1 MVWLCWLVDDL
12 EVSTN
17 FLGPPHLDR
26 GWPMWSLS
34 SPQITGCALL
44 GWTGQTCDKNRYKM
58 TQFISIIMEL
68 MLHIIKLSMNLW
80 SSPGLSGCH
89 GATMFTI
96 ERIFLMVVP
105 GDQCSTGREGARTET
120 WCYNNDCSKAPR
132 FSSIIHQGFACLL
145 CWGWFIINMIP
156 HLQTRDQG
164 RPRTNISKS
173 SIPYKCIFL
182 HFATNYSIA
191 TRILIHSLDLK
202 GQRCMGYGRWKLA
215 S

>member
-1 MVWLCWLVDDL
+1 M
-12 EVSTN
+12 
-17 FLGPPHLDR
+17 LGY
-26 GWPMWSLS
+26 
-34 SPQITGCALL
+34 
-44 GWTGQTCDKNRYKM
+44 TGQPCDKNRYKM

-68 MLHIIKLSMNLW
+68 MLHIIKLSMNPW
-80 SSPGLSGCH
+80 SSLGLSGCH
-89 GATMFTI
+89 GANVSNWKDLFHGGGVVVVVTSA
-96 ERIFLMVVP
+96 VP
-105 GDQCSTGREGARTET
+105 GRTET
-120 WCYNNDCSKAPR
+120 RCYNNDCSKAPR

-156 HLQTRDQG
+156 HLQTRTG
-164 RPRTNISKS
+164 TNISKS

-182 HFATNYSIA
+182 ILLQTYSIA

>member
-1 MVWLCWLVDDL
+1 M
-12 EVSTN
+12 
-17 FLGPPHLDR
+17 
-26 GWPMWSLS
+26 
-34 SPQITGCALL
+34 TGLA
-44 GWTGQTCDKNRYKM
+44 GTTAQTRDKNRYKM

-105 GDQCSTGREGARTET
+105 GDQCSSGREGARTET

-156 HLQTRDQG
+156 HLQTRDP
-164 RPRTNISKS
+164 RPTFQNLQFLINAFFFTFCHKLLHCNSHLNSFPWSEGSAMYGLWKMETCIVNTFYLHIHFCSFQTFS
-173 SIPYKCIFL
+173 SRL
-182 HFATNYSIA
+182 W
-191 TRILIHSLDLK
+191 LWL
-202 GQRCMGYGRWKLA
+202 
-215 S
+215 